1 MSKFELQFAKAW
13 SELPVACPVVLPWE
27 TSCWKQIV
35 GRKSLVETK
44 STSFKRPLPPPVF
57 HVSSPVEQLEPSK
70 RQKPQSGNATSW
82 QQIVKSSIEESWTEM
97 RDAQFQTALRRW
109 LDVIMQLPDTC
120 LVVVQLKQLKD
131 VSSQLRMMRDLFVKK
146 APQTLLKRCHSFL
159 RFVQYLKDAGETF
172 PGTENGLYAFLC
184 NLRESGAPTSNM
196 QSIMQSLNF
205 AQHVIGLPELMPLT
219 LSKRCLGSVGKRNE
233 GPKRQASPFKLVE
246 ILSLHEVLHDSSE
259 GLWTRV
265 FVGTVLMAI
274 YSRSR
279 WTDMQHAEHLE
290 LDVDMFGDVAFA
302 ELKITNH
309 KCQESTA
316 FRNIFLCAVAPG
328 LGVSEQ
334 PWIAEWVNVRNLLGI
349 NFSAGHPTLPAPD
362 SEGSPTRRP
371 LGTDEM
377 KRWVSLVL
385 ESKGHSLVDRRLTSH
400 SCKCT
405 VLSWLAKHGNEW
417 TDRMALGGHVS
428 FMKSTVI
435 YSRDAMARPLRVLEA
450 LLSEIRMKHFLPD
463 ETRSG
468 RFRRTSQHEFGDLR
482 NSELDPSGEINPHE
496 WTVVRPSLS
505 DGSHPTTSCRPTM
518 EQLAPVTACADV
530 VEIASS
536 DDGEIKC
543 EQSDTSDGSDALTTS
558 SSEDEAGASYTGAA
572 RPMRLPT
579 VPDSLK
585 LVQHVKYKTLHWM
598 EAQNFRIMLCG
609 RTAIEG
615 RYETA
620 TAARLDTPCCHTCWR
635 HKSEYEC

>member
-13 SELPVACPVVLPWE
+13 SELPVACSVVLPWE

-35 GRKSLVETK
+35 GRKSLVETRT
-44 STSFKRPLPPPVF
+44 TSFKRPLPPLVF
-57 HVSSPVEQLEPSK
+57 HDSSPVEQSESSK
-70 RQKPQSGNATSW
+70 RQKPQSSVATSW
-82 QQIVKSSIEESWTEM
+82 QQIFKSSIEESCTEM

-109 LDVIMQLPDTC
+109 LDVILQLPDTC
-120 LVVVQLKQLKD
+120 LVVLQLKQLKD

-159 RFVQYLKDAGETF
+159 RFVQYLKDAGESF
-172 PGTENGLYAFLC
+172 PGTESGLYAFLC
-184 NLRESGAPTSNM
+184 DLRASGAPTSNM

-259 GLWTRV
+259 DLWTRV

-279 WTDMQHAEHLE
+279 WTDMQHAES
-290 LDVDMFGDVAFA
+290 LDLDIDMFGDAAFA
-302 ELKITNH
+302 DLKITNH

-328 LGVSEQ
+328 LGVSEK

-349 NFSAGHPTLPAPD
+349 NFTARHPTLPAPD

-371 LGTDEM
+371 LSTDEM
-377 KRWVSLVL
+377 KRWARLVL
-385 ESKGHSLVDRRLTSH
+385 ESKGHSIEDRRLTSH

-405 VLSWLAKHGNEW
+405 VLSWLAKHGDDW

-435 YSRDAMARPLRVLEA
+435 YSRDVMARPLRVLEA
-450 LLSEIRMKHFLPD
+450 LLLDIRLRCFLPD

-468 RFRRTSQHEFGDLR
+468 RFRRASQSAFGDMPD
-482 NSELDPSGEINPHE
+482 NKLDASGEPSLHE
-496 WTVVRPSLS
+496 STVERPSIC
-505 DGSHPTTSCRPTM
+505 DGSFPATLHRPVM
-518 EQLAPVTACADV
+518 EHSAQETASADV

-543 EQSDTSDGSDALTTS
+543 EQSDTSGESEALTTS
-558 SSEDEAGASYTGAA
+558 SSEDEAGANHTGAA
-572 RPMRLPT
+572 RAMKLPT
-579 VPDSLK
+579 APDSLK
-585 LVQHVKYKTLHWM
+585 LVQHVKYKTLHLM

-609 RTAIEG
+609 RTAVEG

-620 TAARLDTPCCHTCWR
+620 TSARFDTPCCHTCWKHR
-635 HKSEYEC
+635 SEYER

>member
-13 SELPVACPVVLPWE
+13 SELPVACSVVLPWK

-35 GRKSLVETK
+35 GRKSLVETRT
-44 STSFKRPLPPPVF
+44 TSFKRPLSPPVF
-57 HVSSPVEQLEPSK
+57 HDSSPVEQSESSK
-70 RQKPQSGNATSW
+70 RQKPQSSVATSW

-109 LDVIMQLPDTC
+109 LDVILQLPDTC
-120 LVVVQLKQLKD
+120 LVVLQLKQLKD

-146 APQTLLKRCHSFL
+146 APQTLLQRCHSFL
-159 RFVQYLKDAGETF
+159 RFVQYLKDAGESF
-172 PGTENGLYAFLC
+172 PGTESGLYAFLC
-184 NLRESGAPTSNM
+184 DLRASGAPTSNM

-205 AQHVIGLPELMPLT
+205 AQHVIGLPELMPLI

-246 ILSLHEVLHDSSE
+246 ILSLHEVLNDSSE
-259 GLWTRV
+259 DLWTRV

-279 WTDMQHAEHLE
+279 WTDMQHAESLD
-290 LDVDMFGDVAFA
+290 LDVDMFGDAAFA

-328 LGVSEQ
+328 LGVSEK

-371 LGTDEM
+371 LSTDEM
-377 KRWVSLVL
+377 KRWVRLVL
-385 ESKGHSLVDRRLTSH
+385 ESKGHSIEDRRLTSH

-405 VLSWLAKHGNEW
+405 VLSWLAKHGDDW

-435 YSRDAMARPLRVLEA
+435 YSRDVMARPLRVLEA
-450 LLSEIRMKHFLPD
+450 LLLDIRLRCFLPD

-468 RFRRTSQHEFGDLR
+468 RFRRASQSAFGDMPD
-482 NSELDPSGEINPHE
+482 NKLDASGEPSLHE
-496 WTVVRPSLS
+496 STVERPSIC
-505 DGSHPTTSCRPTM
+505 DGSFPATLHRPVM
-518 EQLAPVTACADV
+518 EHSAQETASADV

-536 DDGEIKC
+536 D
-543 EQSDTSDGSDALTTS
+543 SDTSDESEALTTS
-558 SSEDEAGASYTGAA
+558 SSEDEAGANHTGAA
-572 RPMRLPT
+572 RAMKLPT

-585 LVQHVKYKTLHWM
+585 LVQHVKYKTLHLM

-609 RTAIEG
+609 RTAVEG

-620 TAARLDTPCCHTCWR
+620 TSARFDTPCCHTCWK
-635 HKSEYEC
+635 HKSEYER